1 MKKILG
7 GLLAVTVLTGIMGLH
22 SAEAAPHLKNPP
34 PHMIRIEH
42 HQPVHRFSRHH
53 GYVLVR
59 VHKWLDHR
67 GHRHMDRIWRDRH
80 GHRPLEHVF

>member
-34 PHMIRIEH
+34 SHMIRIEH
-42 HQPVHRFSRHH
+42 HLPVHRFSRHH
-53 GYVLVR
+53 GFVLSNAECT
-59 VHKWLDHR
+59 
-67 GHRHMDRIWRDRH
+67 DRPIRCC
-80 GHRPLEHVF
+80 E